1 MRAPLDPT
9 PRVDPWTTPMPKAY
23 LCSSATPPGGGLHG
37 KSSYCAAR
45 TMIKREFI
53 LGVTPLAP

>member
-1 MRAPLDPT
+1 
-9 PRVDPWTTPMPKAY
+9 MPKAY